1 MIAVHFFAS
10 IRETL
15 GVEHKTFDLPADVKT
30 VEQLVTFL
38 ASQHGDSW
46 ADVLGKGSVMVAV
59 NHEMADRSASL
70 QAGDEV
76 AFFPPVTGG

>member
-10 IRETL
+10 IREAL
-15 GVEHKTFDLPADVKT
+15 GVEHKTFDLPKDVET
-30 VEQLVTFL
+30 VEQLITFL
-38 ASQHGDSW
+38 AQQHGGTWSEI
-46 ADVLGKGSVMVAV
+46 LGKGSVMVAV
-59 NHEMADRSASL
+59 NHEMAERSARL

>member
-10 IRETL
+10 IREAL
-15 GVEHKTFDLPADVKT
+15 GVEHKKLDLPAHVET

-38 ASQHGDSW
+38 AQQHGDNWS
-46 ADVLGKGSVMVAV
+46 DILGKGSVMVAV
-59 NHEMADRSASL
+59 NHEIAERSARL

>member
-10 IRETL
+10 IREAL
-15 GVEHKTFDLPADVKT
+15 GVEHKTLDLPADVET

-38 ASQHGDSW
+38 ASKYGDSW

-59 NHEMADRSASL
+59 NHEMADRCASL

>member
-10 IRETL
+10 IREAL
-15 GVEHKTFDLPADVKT
+15 GVEYKTFDLPADVET
-30 VEQLVTFL
+30 VEQLVGFM
-38 ASQHGDSW
+38 AQQYGENWSDI
-46 ADVLGKGSVMVAV
+46 LGKGSVMVAV
-59 NHEMADRSASL
+59 NHEMAERSASL

>member
-10 IRETL
+10 IREAL
-15 GVEHKTFDLPADVKT
+15 GVEHKTFDLPKDVET
-30 VEQLVTFL
+30 VEQLITFL
-38 ASQHGDSW
+38 AQQHGNTWSEI
-46 ADVLGKGSVMVAV
+46 LGKGSVMVAV
-59 NHEMADRSASL
+59 NHEMAERSARL

>member
-10 IRETL
+10 IREAL
-15 GVEHKTFDLPADVKT
+15 GVEHINIDLPADVKT
-30 VEQLVTFL
+30 IEQLVTFL
-38 ASQHGDSW
+38 ASKHGDSW
-46 ADVLGKGSVMVAV
+46 AEVLGKGSVMVAV
-59 NHEMADRSASL
+59 NHEMADRFASL